1 MSLFLSPKSQ
11 SSSTSFH
18 SFQILKYDEP
28 TNQWIE
34 CSLNINGSSLIIEPK
49 HSQEHLNQLSYYLS
63 QSNFQLKKHISFVIN
78 NTQQSNVLE
87 IQFINQ
93 PPQPEQTLLMSFTTE
108 AFLNSCYESIINT
121 SETTF
126 NFPFQSGEKEIN
138 VSFSEACEIN
148 DNNNNNNDD
157 TFNLS
162 PSFSSKCT
170 KSRNNN
176 NNDLSP
182 LQYKA
187 HSHKD
192 NITNLFE
199 LSIKQ
204 SAKQLKMENIT
215 PIKSYMK
222 CIINTQTH
230 SNNNNKSTNIN
241 QRYLYYDFDDT
252 SINEDNINQNSPS
265 DNSFSALNCL
275 NIFNSNLQS
284 SPQNK
289 ISFLAKSIDSYEIF
303 IYDSYLF
310 KKVIKENNLTK
321 IDIGNLYKQITSPHI
336 KIQILTEMIA
346 RISKQH
352 LKLILSNKTQ
362 INNHNEL
369 FNPDEAIIT
378 VFNLFL
384 GNNKESIDLYE
395 KTLPGELN
403 DLYQIEIILNIKNR
417 ISLHNLFAMMQYHNK
432 VYFND
437 NYNINFND
445 ETPFISHDIKYISP
459 YLIEKIFNSI
469 VTNPTDILSLTS
481 LKRLPNAL
489 SDCSNT
495 LKSYHLNS
503 DEARI
508 DLINS
513 IYSFIPF
520 KKWELCG
527 RVCEYY
533 LSKYNS
539 TLFLNS
545 MIYMVLAEIYN
556 VISSIESSKVFFEK
570 GIEILNW
577 LYPNGNCHLI
587 CDAYYSYSLLLMK
600 QNDAFVNENI
610 DEISKIIDKALLL
623 GKEFYEGFN
632 KERYLKIKMNYYLF
646 RCLFWND
653 NKNADK
659 DVFNGGSL
667 WDNIVR
673 DLEEMFLINKIEG
686 EIYVRMFMELIERD
700 KTKKEAFV
708 KMKHIIIA

>member
-11 SSSTSFH
+11 SSFTSFH

-28 TNQWIE
+28 TNQWID
-34 CSLNINGSSLIIEPK
+34 CSFSINGSSLIIEPK
-49 HSQEHLNQLSYYLS
+49 NSEEHSTQQSYYLY
-63 QSNFQLKKHISFVIN
+63 QSNFQLKKHISFSIS
-78 NTQQSNVLE
+78 NTQQQNVLE
-87 IQFINQ
+87 IQFANQ
-93 PPQPEQTLLMSFTTE
+93 PPQPAQTLFVSFATE
-108 AFLNSCYESIINT
+108 LLLNSCYESIINS
-121 SETTF
+121 SEATF

-138 VSFSEACEIN
+138 VSFSEACDNI
-148 DNNNNNNDD
+148 DTNNNNNNED

-176 NNDLSP
+176 NNVLSP

-204 SAKQLKMENIT
+204 SANQLKMENIT

-222 CIINTQTH
+222 CIVNTQTH
-230 SNNNNKSTNIN
+230 SGNNKSTNIN
-241 QRYLYYDFDDT
+241 QRYLYYDFDDA

-275 NIFNSNLQS
+275 NMFNSNLQS

-289 ISFLAKSIDSYEIF
+289 ISFLAKAIDSYEIF
-303 IYDSYLF
+303 IYDSYLL
-310 KKVIKENNLTK
+310 KKVIKENNLTR
-321 IDIGNLYKQITSPHI
+321 IDIGNLYKQLKSRHI
-336 KIQILTEMIA
+336 KIQLLTEMIA

-352 LKLILSNKTQ
+352 LKVILSNKTQ
-362 INNHNEL
+362 TNSNQL

-384 GNNKESIDLYE
+384 GNNKQSIDLYE

-403 DLYQIEIILNIKNR
+403 DLYQIEIILNIKSR

-437 NYNINFND
+437 NYNINFDD

-469 VTNPTDILSLTS
+469 VTNPTDVLSLTS

-489 SDCSNT
+489 SDCSST

-533 LSKYNS
+533 LSKYSS

-556 VISSIESSKVFFEK
+556 VTATIESSKVFFEK

-600 QNDAFVNENI
+600 QSDTFVNENI
-610 DEISKIIDKALLL
+610 EEINKVIDKALLL
-623 GKEFYEGFN
+623 GKEFYEGHN

-646 RCLFWND
+646 RCLFRNES
-653 NKNADK
+653 NNAEK
-659 DVFNGGSL
+659 DVFNGGLL
-667 WDNIVR
+667 WDNIVS
-673 DLEEMFLINKIEG
+673 DLEEMCAANKTEG

-700 KTKKEAFV
+700 KKKKEVFAQL
-708 KMKHIIIA
+708 KRIISV